1 VGYAG
6 AEKFRI
12 QTVTNSNSASNG
24 ISDSQRSFKG
34 MKAKALL
41 YLVVIAGLVL
51 MIGTACNKSAGARG
65 DAQVATD
72 VQSKIFSDPNVQ
84 SRQISVQSANGVV
97 TLSGN
102 VNSETERTAAAQD
115 AAGIEGVKTVVNNL
129 TTQAAQA
136 QPAPMQEE
144 QPATETKPAAKP
156 AMREH
161 RPSARHQSSTPS
173 SSSDASNMA
182 STPATSPSSNT
193 PVAAAPP
200 PPPQPKKIAVPAGT
214 QLSIRLVDAL
224 DSEKNQVGDS
234 FRATLN
240 APVVIEDEVVVPQD
254 ADVQGRVVDVK
265 SAGRYAGAATMV
277 LELTSVSFN
286 GKTYNLTTNQW
297 TRETKGRGKSTAGKV
312 GGGAVLGAIIGGIA
326 GGGKGAAI
334 GTVAGAGAGGGV
346 ATVGKGTQIH
356 LGSEALL
363 SFSLQNPVTVMTQP
377 GGNQNNRK
385 SMNE

>member
-1 VGYAG
+1 
-6 AEKFRI
+6 
-12 QTVTNSNSASNG
+12 
-24 ISDSQRSFKG
+24 

-51 MIGTACNKSAGARG
+51 MGTACNKSAGTRG
-65 DAQVATD
+65 DAQVASD

-102 VNSETERTAAAQD
+102 VNSEAERTAAAQD

-129 TTQAAQA
+129 TTQSAQA
-136 QPAPMQEE
+136 QPAPAVQEE
-144 QPATETKPAAKP
+144 TQPATETRPASKP

-161 RPSARHQSSTPS
+161 RPSARRESSNSNNNAGS
-173 SSSDASNMA
+173 SSMA
-182 STPATSPSSNT
+182 STPATSPSANT
-193 PVAAAPP
+193 AVATPPPP
-200 PPPQPKKIAVPAGT
+200 PPPQPKKVAVPAGT
-214 QLSIRLVDAL
+214 QLSIRLIDTL

-265 SAGRYAGAATMV
+265 SAGRYAGAASMA

-312 GGGAVLGAIIGGIA
+312 GGGAALGAIIGGIA

-334 GTVAGAGAGGGV
+334 GTIAGAGAGTGV
-346 ATVGKGTQIH
+346 ATVGKGQQIH

-363 SFSLQNPVTVMTQP
+363 SFSLQNPITVTTQP
-377 GGNQNNRK
+377 GGNQNSRK

>member
-1 VGYAG
+1 
-6 AEKFRI
+6 
-12 QTVTNSNSASNG
+12 
-24 ISDSQRSFKG
+24 
-34 MKAKALL
+34 MKAKASL

-51 MIGTACNKSAGARG
+51 TIGTACNKSAGARG

-144 QPATETKPAAKP
+144 AQPATETKPSAKP

-161 RPSARHQSSTPS
+161 RPAARRDNSNANSSGAS
-173 SSSDASNMA
+173 SSMAS

-193 PVAAAPP
+193 PVAVAPP
-200 PPPQPKKIAVPAGT
+200 PPPQPKKVAVPAGT
-214 QLSIRLVDAL
+214 QLSIRLVDTL
-224 DSEKNQVGDS
+224 DSERNQVGDS

-265 SAGRYAGAATMV
+265 SAGRYAGAATMA

-312 GGGAVLGAIIGGIA
+312 GGGAALGAIIGGIA

-334 GTVAGAGAGGGV
+334 GTIAGAGAGGGV
-346 ATVGKGTQIH
+346 ATVGKGSQIH

-363 SFSLQNPVTVMTQP
+363 SFSLQNPITVTTQP
-377 GGNQNNRK
+377 GGNQSNRK

>member
-1 VGYAG
+1 
-6 AEKFRI
+6 
-12 QTVTNSNSASNG
+12 
-24 ISDSQRSFKG
+24 
-34 MKAKALL
+34 MKAKAQL
-41 YLVVIAGLVL
+41 YLVVIAGLMLIV
-51 MIGTACNKSAGARG
+51 GTACNKSAGARG
-65 DAQVATD
+65 DAQVASD

-102 VNSETERTAAAQD
+102 VNSEAERTAAAQD
-115 AAGIEGVKTVVNNL
+115 ASGIEGVKTVVNNL
-129 TTQAAQA
+129 TTQSAQA
-136 QPAPMQEE
+136 QPAPVPQQEE
-144 QPATETKPAAKP
+144 TQPATETKPATKP

-161 RPSARHQSSTPS
+161 RPSARRQSSNSGAS
-173 SSSDASNMA
+173 SASDMA
-182 STPATSPSSNT
+182 SMPATSPSANT
-193 PVAAAPP
+193 AVATPPP
-200 PPPQPKKIAVPAGT
+200 PPPQPKKVSVPAGT
-214 QLSIRLVDAL
+214 QLSVRLIDTI

-265 SAGRYAGAATMV
+265 SAGRYAGASSLA
-277 LELTSVSFN
+277 LELTSVTFN

-297 TRETKGRGKSTAGKV
+297 TRENKGRGKSTAGKI
-312 GGGAVLGAIIGGIA
+312 GGGAALGAIIGGIA

-334 GTVAGAGAGGGV
+334 GTIAGAGAGTGV
-346 ATVGKGTQIH
+346 ATVGKGQQIH

-363 SFSLQNPVTVMTQP
+363 SFSLQNPITVTTQP

>member
-1 VGYAG
+1 
-6 AEKFRI
+6 
-12 QTVTNSNSASNG
+12 
-24 ISDSQRSFKG
+24 

-41 YLVVIAGLVL
+41 YLVVIAGLML

-65 DAQVATD
+65 DAQVASD

-84 SRQISVQSANGVV
+84 SRQISVQSAGGVV

-102 VNSETERTAAAQD
+102 VNSEAERSAAAAD

-129 TTQAAQA
+129 TTQSAQA
-136 QPAPMQEE
+136 QPAPMTQEE
-144 QPATETKPAAKP
+144 TQPATETKPEKKS

-161 RPSARHQSSTPS
+161 RPSTRRDSSNS
-173 SSSDASNMA
+173 SNSGNSSNMA
-182 STPATSPSSNT
+182 NSPATSPSANT
-193 PVAAAPP
+193 AVAAPPP
-200 PPPQPKKIAVPAGT
+200 PPPQPKKISVPAGT
-214 QLSIRLVDAL
+214 QLSIRLVDTL
-224 DSEKNQVGDS
+224 DSEKSQVGDS

-240 APVVIEDEVVVPQD
+240 APVVIEDEVVLPQD

-265 SAGRYAGAATMV
+265 SAGRYAGAATMT
-277 LELTSVSFN
+277 LELTTVTFN

-312 GGGAVLGAIIGGIA
+312 GGGAALGAIIGGIA

-334 GTVAGAGAGGGV
+334 GTIAGAGAGTGV

-363 SFSLQNPVTVMTQP
+363 SFSLQNPITVTTQP

>member
-1 VGYAG
+1 
-6 AEKFRI
+6 
-12 QTVTNSNSASNG
+12 
-24 ISDSQRSFKG
+24 

-51 MIGTACNKSAGARG
+51 MGTACNKSAGTRG
-65 DAQVATD
+65 DAQVASD

-84 SRQISVQSANGVV
+84 SRQISVQSASGVV

-102 VNSETERTAAAQD
+102 VNSEAERTAAAQD
-115 AAGIEGVKTVVNNL
+115 AAGIDGVKTVVNNL
-129 TTQAAQA
+129 TTQSAQA
-136 QPAPMQEE
+136 QPAPTPAQEE
-144 QPATETKPAAKP
+144 TQPATETRPAAKP

-161 RPSARHQSSTPS
+161 RPSARRESSNSNSNAGTS
-173 SSSDASNMA
+173 SSMA
-182 STPATSPSSNT
+182 SAPATSPSSNT
-193 PVAAAPP
+193 AVATPP

-214 QLSIRLVDAL
+214 QLSIRLIDTL

-265 SAGRYAGAATMV
+265 SAGRYAGAATMA

-312 GGGAVLGAIIGGIA
+312 GGGAALGAIIGGIA

-334 GTVAGAGAGGGV
+334 GTIAGAGAGGGV

-363 SFSLQNPVTVMTQP
+363 SFSLQNPITVTTQP

>member
-1 VGYAG
+1 
-6 AEKFRI
+6 
-12 QTVTNSNSASNG
+12 
-24 ISDSQRSFKG
+24 

-51 MIGTACNKSAGARG
+51 IGTACNKSAGTRG
-65 DAQVATD
+65 DAQVASD

-102 VNSETERTAAAQD
+102 VNSEAERTAAAQD
-115 AAGIEGVKTVVNNL
+115 AAGIDGVKTVVNNL
-129 TTQAAQA
+129 TTQSAQA
-136 QPAPMQEE
+136 QPAPAVQEE
-144 QPATETKPAAKP
+144 TQPATETKPATRP

-161 RPSARHQSSTPS
+161 RPSARRESSN
-173 SSSDASNMA
+173 SNNNSMA
-182 STPATSPSSNT
+182 SAPATSPSSNT
-193 PVAAAPP
+193 AVATPPPPP
-200 PPPQPKKIAVPAGT
+200 PPPQPKKVAVPAGT
-214 QLSIRLVDAL
+214 QLSVRLIDAL

-240 APVVIEDEVVVPQD
+240 APVVIDDEVVVPQD

-265 SAGRYAGAATMV
+265 SAGRYAGAASMA

-286 GKTYNLTTNQW
+286 GKTYNLSTNQW

-312 GGGAVLGAIIGGIA
+312 GGGAALGAIIGGIA

-334 GTVAGAGAGGGV
+334 GTIAGAGAGTGV
-346 ATVGKGTQIH
+346 ATVGKGQQIH

-363 SFSLQNPVTVMTQP
+363 SFSLQNGITVTTQP

>member
-1 VGYAG
+1 
-6 AEKFRI
+6 
-12 QTVTNSNSASNG
+12 
-24 ISDSQRSFKG
+24 

-41 YLVVIAGLVL
+41 YLVVIAGLLLLV
-51 MIGTACNKSAGARG
+51 GTACNKSAGTRG
-65 DAQVATD
+65 DAQVASD

-84 SRQISVQSANGVV
+84 SRQISVQSAGGVV

-115 AAGIEGVKTVVNNL
+115 AAGIDGVKTVVNNL
-129 TTQAAQA
+129 TTQSAQA
-136 QPAPMQEE
+136 QAPPMQQQET
-144 QPATETKPAAKP
+144 QPATETKPEKKS

-161 RPSARHQSSTPS
+161 RPAPRRENSYSNNSGSS
-173 SSSDASNMA
+173 SNMA
-182 STPATSPSSNT
+182 STPATSPSANT
-193 PVAAAPP
+193 AVATPPPPP
-200 PPPQPKKIAVPAGT
+200 PPPQPKKISVPAGT

-240 APVVIEDEVVVPQD
+240 APVVIEDEVVIPQD

-265 SAGRYAGAATMV
+265 SAGRYAGAASMA

-286 GKTYNLTTNQW
+286 GKTYNLSSNQW

-312 GGGAVLGAIIGGIA
+312 GGGAALGAIIGGIA

-334 GTVAGAGAGGGV
+334 GTIAGAGAGGGV
-346 ATVGKGTQIH
+346 ATMGKGTQIH

-363 SFSLQNPVTVMTQP
+363 SFSLQNPVTVTTQP